1 MTRIGVLMM
10 SIVCAVCATLATTPV
25 ARAADT
31 VTYEV
36 VSELIPMANVEYL
49 DGGQRQALQ
58 AVQLPWRFTVTVPDA
73 ASPTSNGAELR
84 VDWRPYRWPTKWVT
98 VRIYR
103 GARVLCESIL
113 DIGDATCY
121 GTTPQLA

>member
-10 SIVCAVCATLATTPV
+10 SLVCTVCAAVVAPV
-25 ARAADT
+25 ARAEDT

-49 DGGQRQALQ
+49 DGGQRRAMQ
-58 AVQLPWRFTVTVPDA
+58 AVQLPWSFTVAVPDA
-73 ASPTSNGAELR
+73 VSPTSNGAELR
-84 VDWRPYRWPTKWVT
+84 VDWRQYRWPTKWVT

-103 GARVLCESIL
+103 GARVLCESTL

-121 GTTPQLA
+121 GSTPQLA